1 VALLLVISCLKQKA
15 KLPSNSLALY
25 LSLYVSLSLSLCG
38 THKQY
43 TASQPFAGYQLVKEH
58 KKEGKVSEYTLQR
71 IEIFTRLKRVLK
83 FLLIQVES
91 QTWNSAAS

>member
-15 KLPSNSLALY
+15 KLPSNSL
-25 LSLYVSLSLSLCG
+25 SLYVSVSCSLSG

-58 KKEGKVSEYTLQR
+58 KKEGKVPEYTLQR
-71 IEIFTRLKRVLK
+71 IEIFTRLRVLK
-83 FLLIQVES
+83 FLLIQVE
-91 QTWNSAAS
+91 